1 MKINKKAVIIILLF
15 ICLLTLSSKIKD
27 SYMEKNTTIKVGL
40 YSYEPYYYVDK
51 KNNITGYYH
60 DFLELLCKNTN
71 IEYEYINM
79 SLVGAKS
86 LDDCIKMF
94 ENGEVD
100 VISIP
105 AGNNSLKNYNNIF
118 KYSSG
123 VVHIIGNENSKDI
136 INKFDKII
144 DVKYSS
150 YYDND
155 FTNIYNKYFRKEIII
170 INLIIILISFLF
182 ILFVIYKSIY
192 PLIKK
197 RIMITKI
204 RKNKEKNNYILY
216 YQPIVNPK
224 NNMVVGFE
232 SLLRLKDKNNKILSP
247 ALFMKDIE
255 ESNMICEMTL
265 WVLDRA
271 INDYKIISNYECC
284 KDNEFYVSIN
294 LSFKELENE
303 YFVDKLIQIAKDN
316 NIKKGS
322 VYLEIVENVS
332 IEDLNKIKS
341 NIEVLK
347 DKGFK
352 IAIDDF
358 GVEYSNLNILERVAF
373 DAIKLDKYFTDKI
386 LKSRINSEVIKFLTN
401 VAIITNK
408 NLIIEGVEEK
418 YQVDE
423 IKELPYNNLFIQGYF
438 YSKPLLIEE
447 LKNFTIEAE

>member
-1 MKINKKAVIIILLF
+1 
-15 ICLLTLSSKIKD
+15 
-27 SYMEKNTTIKVGL
+27 
-40 YSYEPYYYVDK
+40 
-51 KNNITGYYH
+51 
-60 DFLELLCKNTN
+60 
-71 IEYEYINM
+71 
-79 SLVGAKS
+79 
-86 LDDCIKMF
+86 
-94 ENGEVD
+94 
-100 VISIP
+100 
-105 AGNNSLKNYNNIF
+105 
-118 KYSSG
+118 
-123 VVHIIGNENSKDI
+123 
-136 INKFDKII
+136 
-144 DVKYSS
+144 
-150 YYDND
+150 
-155 FTNIYNKYFRKEIII
+155 
-170 INLIIILISFLF
+170 
-182 ILFVIYKSIY
+182 
-192 PLIKK
+192 
-197 RIMITKI
+197 
-204 RKNKEKNNYILY
+204 
-216 YQPIVNPK
+216 
-224 NNMVVGFE
+224 MVVGFE

-255 ESNMICEMTL
+255 ESDMICEMTL
-265 WVLDRA
+265 WILDRA

-373 DAIKLDKYFTDKI
+373 DAIKLDKYFIDNI

-423 IKELPYNNLFIQGYF
+423 IKELSYNNLFIQGYF
-438 YSKPLLIEE
+438 YSKPLPIEE
-447 LKNFTIEAE
+447 LKNFTIKAE